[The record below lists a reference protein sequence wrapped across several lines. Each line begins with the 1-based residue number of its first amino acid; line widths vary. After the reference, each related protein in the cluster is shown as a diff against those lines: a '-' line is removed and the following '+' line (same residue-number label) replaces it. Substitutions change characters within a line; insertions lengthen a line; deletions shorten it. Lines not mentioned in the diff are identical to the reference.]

1 MSDLNSLCKSAG
13 YAFAGSNP
21 ALPTTPHTQ
30 GVTKQ
35 LDPEVDASPTPV
47 KAGGHKMVTN
57 GGAATATA
65 RKQPKRPATGKP
77 HATVKFG
84 SAVVP
89 IYRTTSGGRT

>member
-1 MSDLNSLCKSAG
+1 
-13 YAFAGSNP
+13 
-21 ALPTTPHTQ
+21 
-30 GVTKQ
+30 
-35 LDPEVDASPTPV
+35 
-47 KAGGHKMVTN
+47 MVTN